1 MSSKT
6 SSNRSTSRRSFGS
19 FVFTAS
25 RGLSSSLPFG
35 RSRCSE
41 RHRKLVFG
49 RRLVSGAADWRK
61 TIPAFFCIVH
71 GNEAVRAPREQL
83 ALMPERGDS
92 PAWDSSDR
100 DSKQR

>member
-1 MSSKT
+1 M
-6 SSNRSTSRRSFGS
+6 
-19 FVFTAS
+19 
-25 RGLSSSLPFG
+25 
-35 RSRCSE
+35 
-41 RHRKLVFG
+41 FG

-100 DSKQR
+100 DSKQCQDHVLGAGVAKVSALRSIPHREFRFYTAAT